1 MTFREQWLAEAGKQK
16 GFRKRR
22 MERIAEN
29 PKALKRAERL
39 ATEAYGEGAIDWGE
53 FLKLLL
59 PLLLK
64 LFGL

>member
-1 MTFREQWLAEAGKQK
+1 MTFKEKWLKQASK
-16 GFRKRR
+16 EKPFKRRR

-29 PKALKRAERL
+29 PKALKRAEKL
-39 ATEAYGEGAIDWGE
+39 AKEAYGDGAINWTE

>member
-1 MTFREQWLAEAGKQK
+1 MTFKEQWLAQAATQK

-29 PKALKRAERL
+29 PKALKRAEKL
-39 ATEAYGEGAIDWGE
+39 AKEAYGEGAIDWSE